1 MCIGGDTE
9 WVRRKGYQK
18 KKKKKRE
25 DWKDGANAEKQPPTL
40 LWVEVQKAEVF

>member
-1 MCIGGDTE
+1 MCIGGGTE
-9 WVRRKGYQK
+9 WVRRKGYK